1 MLCLADGFTPD
12 VSRTVLQPP
21 AVLGRDP
28 KGGRASAKGQ
38 KRGSLGGDGGGR
50 REAARTVL
58 VLFWGLEL
66 KFVQL
71 IPSQCELN
79 YF

>member
-38 KRGSLGGDGGGR
+38 KRGSLRGVGGGTGR
-50 REAARTVL
+50 PENCARFVL
-58 VLFWGLEL
+58 GPET
-66 KFVQL
+66 
-71 IPSQCELN
+71 
-79 YF
+79 

>member
-38 KRGSLGGDGGGR
+38 KRGSLGGGAPGGP
-50 REAARTVL
+50 RTVL
-58 VLFWGLEL
+58 VLFWGLKL

>member
-21 AVLGRDP
+21 RSSWEGP
-28 KGGRASAKGQ
+28 KRWQRLSEGAEEGISGGGW
-38 KRGSLGGDGGGR
+38 GGR

-58 VLFWGLEL
+58 VLFWGLKL

>member
-38 KRGSLGGDGGGR
+38 KRGSLGRGGAGR
-50 REAARTVL
+50 PENCARFVL
-58 VLFWGLEL
+58 GPET
-66 KFVQL
+66 
-71 IPSQCELN
+71 
-79 YF
+79 